1 VRGVLEHWQL
11 KVLSLVFAVALWAV
25 VASEDRGEAV
35 FTVPID
41 VTGLPAG
48 LEVVSLGVEAVDVR
62 VQGLRHLLARLQ
74 EQNMRAEVELRTARP
89 GDAMLAIRPEDVV
102 VPRGVQ
108 VVRVTPSRV
117 RVTVDSIQAR
127 RARPGGS

>member
-35 FTVPID
+35 FTVPLD

-127 RARPGGS
+127 RARPAGS

>member
-1 VRGVLEHWQL
+1 VRGVLRHWQL

-74 EQNMRAEVELRTARP
+74 EQNMRAEVEMRTARP
-89 GDAMLAIRPEDVV
+89 GDTMLAIRPEDVV
-102 VPRGVQ
+102 VPRGVR

-127 RARPGGS
+127 RARPARS

>member
-1 VRGVLEHWQL
+1 
-11 KVLSLVFAVALWAV
+11 
-25 VASEDRGEAV
+25 
-35 FTVPID
+35 
-41 VTGLPAG
+41 
-48 LEVVSLGVEAVDVR
+48 VDVR